1 MEVRITFTDSEFKS
15 IQDCAF
21 EEGVDVSAF
30 IRGAALELVKDI
42 EDFKTFKEDMEKNPD
57 RYSTTYSL
65 DEVFMESSFKP

>member
-15 IQDCAF
+15 IQEYAS

-42 EDFKTFKEDMEKNPD
+42 EDFKAFKEDLEKNPD
-57 RYSTTYSL
+57 KYSTTYSL
-65 DEVFMESSFKP
+65 EEVSTMLDLRP